1 MSAPHQIKVGLV
13 QVNNSFANQNY
24 LPYSIGILQAYAQHY
39 LADPQRFKFLLP
51 LYSRIPVQVGVAY
64 LREAQIV
71 FFSTYVWNMRFS
83 LSIAE
88 ELKKLN
94 SKVLIVFGG
103 PQVPDRDINFLKK
116 YPFIDLTIHG
126 EGEIPFLRILEAFET
141 KDWSNVPSLR
151 YTNDAGQIIE
161 TPRCE
166 RIKDLDTIP
175 SPFLTGVFEP
185 LMKAYP
191 QEEWL
196 GSWETNRG
204 CPFSCAFCDWGSAT
218 QSKVNKFAI
227 DRLFKEMDWFSDHK
241 IKFIFCCDANFG
253 ILPRDVEIA
262 QYAADKKRAT
272 GYPEALSVQNTKN
285 STESSY
291 TIQKILGSVGLNKG
305 VTLAVQSMS
314 PEALEGI
321 KRKNIKLSVYKEL
334 QQRFARDKVETYSD
348 FILGLPGETYTS
360 FKDGVSQLIENGQ
373 HHRIQFNNLSI
384 LPNAEINYP
393 EYRAKHGL
401 ISLESKS
408 INMHGSL
415 AQADEVYE
423 IQELVVGTNTMPKPD
438 WVKVRA
444 FAWMTALLHF
454 DKLLQI
460 PLILIHQNCGVSY
473 RELLEIFAERD
484 VQSSVIKEIRQFFMD
499 KATHIQN
506 GGEEYCESKQWL
518 NIWWP
523 ADELIFI
530 ELCVSK
536 KIDLF
541 YEEAKIEFKRFL
553 KEKGLELPGDIIDE
567 AVHLNHQL
575 LKLPFQSEDK
585 VLKMNYN
592 IYEAYRS
599 VILGGSVPLDKGPNH
614 YRIDRSSKM
623 WDSWDQW
630 YKEVVWYG
638 NKKGA
643 YLYTPSSSSQS
654 QGTPVN
660 SVESVA
666 IAVKGSA

>member
-1 MSAPHQIKVGLV
+1 
-13 QVNNSFANQNY
+13 
-24 LPYSIGILQAYAQHY
+24 
-39 LADPQRFKFLLP
+39 
-51 LYSRIPVQVGVAY
+51 
-64 LREAQIV
+64 
-71 FFSTYVWNMRFS
+71 MR
-83 LSIAE
+83 
-88 ELKKLN
+88 
-94 SKVLIVFGG
+94 
-103 PQVPDRDINFLKK
+103 
-116 YPFIDLTIHG
+116 
-126 EGEIPFLRILEAFET
+126 
-141 KDWSNVPSLR
+141 
-151 YTNDAGQIIE
+151 
-161 TPRCE
+161 
-166 RIKDLDTIP
+166 
-175 SPFLTGVFEP
+175 
-185 LMKAYP
+185 
-191 QEEWL
+191 
-196 GSWETNRG
+196 
-204 CPFSCAFCDWGSAT
+204 
-218 QSKVNKFAI
+218 
-227 DRLFKEMDWFSDHK
+227 
-241 IKFIFCCDANFG
+241 
-253 ILPRDVEIA
+253 
-262 QYAADKKRAT
+262 
-272 GYPEALSVQNTKN
+272 
-285 STESSY
+285 
-291 TIQKILGSVGLNKG
+291 
-305 VTLAVQSMS
+305 
-314 PEALEGI
+314 
-321 KRKNIKLSVYKEL
+321 
-334 QQRFARDKVETYSD
+334 
-348 FILGLPGETYTS
+348 
-360 FKDGVSQLIENGQ
+360 
-373 HHRIQFNNLSI
+373 
-384 LPNAEINYP
+384 
-393 EYRAKHGL
+393 
-401 ISLESKS
+401 
-408 INMHGSL
+408 GSL